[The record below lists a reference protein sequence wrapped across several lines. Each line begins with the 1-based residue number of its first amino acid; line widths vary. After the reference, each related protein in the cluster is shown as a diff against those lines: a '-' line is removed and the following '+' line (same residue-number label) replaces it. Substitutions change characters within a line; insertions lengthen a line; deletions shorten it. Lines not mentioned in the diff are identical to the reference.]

1 MVTTSLL
8 GPGEPRCKHG
18 QQVLVPQQCVPG
30 SLVPHYPPQPVS
42 LSEMGTAPKK
52 TSRTIQ
58 HGQNGSRMFL
68 GWGDPTEPQPCQK
81 LSLIP
86 AACAA
91 NPRRRAEPH
100 PVLPPHSA
108 APQSSFMC
116 ALNRANNGVATLA
129 ESFAQR
135 VDPAG
140 KAAVAHPASDQRRFP
155 PARAGRVPFAP
166 LSRASAP
173 QPPLLL
179 LLAEPSERRIFLLP
193 GPQPRRA

>member
-81 LSLIP
+81 VRR
-86 AACAA
+86 A
-91 NPRRRAEPH
+91 RRRHRIWGGTRGNGNVCVTHCLPWPGSH
-100 PVLPPHSA
+100 P
-108 APQSSFMC
+108 
-116 ALNRANNGVATLA
+116 
-129 ESFAQR
+129 
-135 VDPAG
+135 
-140 KAAVAHPASDQRRFP
+140 P
-155 PARAGRVPFAP
+155 PAHVNPSQPGQSHQRQSWGPREAQFGGKSCFLQQFTERSDIYPSPFGGGGAGRRG
-166 LSRASAP
+166 RAR
-173 QPPLLL
+173 
-179 LLAEPSERRIFLLP
+179 PSWLGRGGVIWCCN
-193 GPQPRRA
+193 

>member
-1 MVTTSLL
+1 MGSK
-8 GPGEPRCKHG
+8 CS
-18 QQVLVPQQCVPG
+18 QCVPG
-30 SLVPHYPPQPVS
+30 SLVPHYPPQPIS

-81 LSLIP
+81 
-86 AACAA
+86 
-91 NPRRRAEPH
+91 
-100 PVLPPHSA
+100 
-108 APQSSFMC
+108 SSFMC

>member
-1 MVTTSLL
+1 MGSKCSFPSSVCLGRWCPTT
-8 GPGEPRCKHG
+8 
-18 QQVLVPQQCVPG
+18 
-30 SLVPHYPPQPVS
+30 PPSPS
-42 LSEMGTAPKK
+42 PYLRWE
-52 TSRTIQ
+52 Q
-58 HGQNGSRMFL
+58 HQ
-68 GWGDPTEPQPCQK
+68 
-81 LSLIP
+81 
-86 AACAA
+86 
-91 NPRRRAEPH
+91 RRRPEPSSMAKMAPGCFWAGGTPQSPSPARSFPRSPL
-100 PVLPPHSA
+100 PVLPTRAAEQNLTPCSHLTVLPH
-108 APQSSFMC
+108 SFMC